1 MNQRVK
7 LTIKNIHKSYNGK
20 TILDDISFE
29 VYSGEFL
36 SILGPSGCGKTT
48 LLRIL
53 IGITDQDG
61 GRITKDGVDISHLS
75 ADKRGMGIV
84 FQNYALFPNMTVLEN
99 VAYPLK
105 INKFSKKEAIERARA
120 AIDSLGLSD
129 HLDKRPGTQQ
139 EVGITFIFVT
149 HDQEEAFSMSNRI
162 MVMSNGAIEQLDT
175 PFNIY
180 HHPANAYIEEF
191 VVFHL
196 MEKLAAFRRFTG
208 K

>member
-1 MNQRVK
+1 MNQTVK

-84 FQNYALFPNMTVLEN
+84 FQN
-99 VAYPLK
+99 
-105 INKFSKKEAIERARA
+105 
-120 AIDSLGLSD
+120 
-129 HLDKRPGTQQ
+129 
-139 EVGITFIFVT
+139 
-149 HDQEEAFSMSNRI
+149 
-162 MVMSNGAIEQLDT
+162 
-175 PFNIY
+175 
-180 HHPANAYIEEF
+180 
-191 VVFHL
+191 
-196 MEKLAAFRRFTG
+196 
-208 K
+208 